1 MPELPE
7 VETTRRGLDR
17 VITSHQLNEIRI
29 HHHQFRWPIPENLN
43 QILQGHVLQAC
54 QRRGK
59 YLLLAFE
66 HGVLIIHLGMSGSIR
81 RVLPGEFLL
90 KHDHVEFIFDNAEF
104 RLNDPRRFG
113 AVLWHPAENGDIQN
127 HLLLAKLGIEPFDP
141 AFTATYLHKALK
153 DKKSAIKPVLLS
165 GEIVVGVGNIYAS
178 ESLFR
183 ARINPQTAA
192 QTLSLA
198 RCKRL
203 HQAIIE
209 TLTAALDSGGST
221 LKDYTGTN
229 GEVGAYFEIHAA
241 VYDKEGHPCKTCGT
255 PIRKIIQ
262 GQRAT
267 YFCPKCQRY

>member
-7 VETTRRGLDR
+7 VETTRRGLDS
-17 VITSHQLNEIRI
+17 VITGHQLNEIRI

-54 QRRGK
+54 ERRGK

-81 RVLPGEFLL
+81 RVAPGEFLL
-90 KHDHVEFIFDNAEF
+90 KHDHVEFVFDNAEF

-113 AVLWHPAENGDIQN
+113 AVLWHPAENGDILN
-127 HLLLAKLGIEPFDP
+127 HQLLARLGIEPFDP
-141 AFTATYLHKALK
+141 QFTATYLHKALQ
-153 DKKSAIKPVLLS
+153 DKKSAIKTVLLS

-192 QTLSLA
+192 QTLSHA

-203 HQAIIE
+203 HQAILE
-209 TLTAALDSGGST
+209 TLTAALESGGST

-229 GEVGAYFEIHAA
+229 GEVGAYFAIHAA
-241 VYDKEGHPCKTCGT
+241 VYDKEGVPCKKCGT
-255 PIRKIIQ
+255 LIRKIIQ

>member
-7 VETTRRGLDR
+7 VETTRRGLDA
-17 VITSHQLNEIRI
+17 VISGHQLKAIRV
-29 HHHQFRWPIPENLN
+29 HHHQFRWPVPANLN
-43 QILQGHVLQAC
+43 ETLQGYTLQAC
-54 QRRGK
+54 LRRGK
-59 YLLLAFE
+59 YLLLQFE

-81 RVLPGEFLL
+81 RVAPGEFLL

-113 AVLWHPAENGDIQN
+113 AVLWHPAETGNIQS
-127 HLLLAKLGIEPFDP
+127 HTLLANLGIEPFDP
-141 AFTATYLHKALK
+141 QFTAAYLHQMLQNRQ
-153 DKKSAIKPVLLS
+153 SAIKTVLLS
-165 GEIVVGVGNIYAS
+165 GDIVVGVGNIYAS

-183 ARINPQTAA
+183 ARINPKTAA
-192 QTLSLA
+192 GSISLA

-203 HQAIIE
+203 HQAILQ
-209 TLTAALDSGGST
+209 TLNAALESGGST

-241 VYDKEGHPCKTCGT
+241 VYDKAGLPCKVCAT
-255 PIRKIIQ
+255 PITKIIQ

-267 YFCPKCQRY
+267 YYCPKCQRY